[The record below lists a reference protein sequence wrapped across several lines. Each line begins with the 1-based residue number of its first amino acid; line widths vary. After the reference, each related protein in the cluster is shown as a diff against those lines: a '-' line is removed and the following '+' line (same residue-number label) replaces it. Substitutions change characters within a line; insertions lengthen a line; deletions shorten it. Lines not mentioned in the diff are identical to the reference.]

1 MMRDSNPNAHAL
13 SLLMRHCHY
22 WARLLELW
30 RVDPVISNLEIKL
43 ELETENVREPYLS
56 QKEPCVIKPRG
67 VLEVDEE

>member
-13 SLLMRHCHY
+13 SLLVRHRHC

-30 RVDPVISNLEIKL
+30 RGDPVISNLEIKL
-43 ELETENVREPYLS
+43 ELETENVREPNLS
-56 QKEPCVIKPRG
+56 QKKTCVVKSQG